1 MAARRARC
9 RSAGNRFSQ
18 TCRPLASFA
27 CRMHGLRGSA
37 SPMSILEASPY
48 AQVAVGRPLRGEFTY
63 LVPASLRGKLKP
75 GQRVKVPFGRATTL
89 AFYLSDAPPP
99 SAEVAAKLKPI
110 DCALEPEP
118 VLTPDVVELV
128 RFAARH
134 YRYPLG
140 EALKAALPPQLTRP
154 DEEKEAKPDVEWWAH
169 VLGLPSPDELPK
181 SAHAQRATLQYLLA
195 VGRTATMEEVAIAIP
210 GARETLKKLA
220 ERDLIRLEARP
231 RVKRAA
237 DGLGAERHA
246 VLTEEQDVAV
256 KTLSAELERGQ
267 FAPWLLYG
275 VTGSGKTEVY
285 LQLVERAL
293 ELKKGALILVP
304 EIALTPQLV
313 GRFHSRFGAKVAV
326 LHSALKDSERYRN
339 FQSLRRGEQ
348 RIAVGVRSAIF
359 APVKDLGIIVVDE
372 EHDPSF
378 KQEEK
383 LRYHARD
390 LAVVRAQKANALV
403 VLGSATPSLETL
415 ENTNRGRYK
424 SVQLTRRV
432 DDRPMPSVGL
442 VDLRI
447 ERPRKRDEPRTS
459 EPPILSAPLREA
471 MEDVLSRGQQVILF
485 LNRRGYDTF
494 MVCEVC
500 GQNLKCKDCDVCL
513 THHHGS
519 RRLLCHYCNRQEFV
533 PDRCPQCTGPLIRLG
548 MGTEKVEAEVAEA
561 FPAARVGRLDRD
573 AVTSTETLTELL
585 ASFARRELDV
595 LVGTQMVAKG
605 HDFPGVTLV
614 CVVMADTAL
623 ALPDFRAAERTFHL
637 LTQVGGRAG
646 RGVDPGRVLVQTYNP
661 EAEPVARV
669 LHHDFEGFS
678 REELRRRRL
687 LAWPPYSRLAAVR
700 IEGAHPEDTARVAR
714 ALGKAVADHLP
725 PATHGVRLLGPAP
738 APISKIKGKTRWQ
751 LLLKAPTH
759 AAMEKPLS
767 AIEAMLPDL
776 PSSVRV
782 TLDVDPGAML

>member
-1 MAARRARC
+1 
-9 RSAGNRFSQ
+9 
-18 TCRPLASFA
+18 
-27 CRMHGLRGSA
+27 
-37 SPMSILEASPY
+37 MSLLDASPY
-48 AQVAVGRPLRGEFTY
+48 ASVAVGRPLRGEFTY
-63 LVPASLRGKLKP
+63 LVPSSLRGKLKP
-75 GQRVKVPFGRATTL
+75 GQRVRVPFGRATAL
-89 AFYLSDAPPP
+89 AFFLSDAAAPN
-99 SAEVAAKLKPI
+99 ADVAARLKPI

-140 EALKAALPPQLTRP
+140 EALKSALPPQLARP
-154 DEEKEAKPDVEWWAH
+154 DEEREAKADVEWWAH
-169 VLGLPSPDELPK
+169 VLGLPDPDALPK

-195 VGRTATMEEVAIAIP
+195 VGRTATVDEVAHAIP

-220 ERDLIRLEARP
+220 EKELVRLESRP
-231 RVKRAA
+231 RGLRLA
-237 DGLGAERHA
+237 DGLEDRREH
-246 VLTEEQDVAV
+246 VLTEEQQGALA
-256 KTLSAELERGQ
+256 TLGAALDKKA
-267 FAPWLLYG
+267 FAPYLLHG

-293 ELKKGALILVP
+293 EQDKGALVLVP

-313 GRFHSRFGAKVAV
+313 GRFKSRFGTRVAV

-339 FQSLRRGEQ
+339 FQALRRGDQ

-359 APVKDLGIIVVDE
+359 APVENLGVIVVDE

-390 LAVVRAQKANALV
+390 LAVVRGRQAGCLV
-403 VLGSATPSLETL
+403 VLGSATPSLETI
-415 ENTNRGRYK
+415 ENVNRGRY
-424 SVQLTRRV
+424 SLVQLTRRI
-432 DDRPMPSVGL
+432 DDRPMPNVGL

-447 ERPRKRDEPRTS
+447 ERPRKRDEPRTA

-471 MEDVLSRGQQVILF
+471 MEDVLARGQQVILF
-485 LNRRGYDTF
+485 LNRRGFDTF
-494 MVCEVC
+494 FVCEVC
-500 GQNLKCKDCDVCL
+500 GQSLKCKDCDVCL

-519 RRLLCHYCNRQEFV
+519 RRLLCHYCNRHEFV
-533 PDRCPQCTGPLIRLG
+533 PDSCPQCTGPLLRLG
-548 MGTEKVEAEVAEA
+548 MGTEKVEAEVAAA

-573 AVTSTETLTELL
+573 AVSSAEGLTELL
-585 ASFARRELDV
+585 ASFARREIDV

-661 EAEPVARV
+661 QAEPVARV
-669 LHHDFEGFS
+669 VQHDFDGFS
-678 REELRRRRL
+678 KEELRRRRL

-700 IEGAHPEDTARVAR
+700 VEGPHPEDTARVAR
-714 ALGKAVADHLP
+714 ALGKAMAERLP
-725 PATHGVRLLGPAP
+725 PPAHGVRLLGPAP

-751 LLLKAPTH
+751 LLLKGPTH
-759 AAMEKPLS
+759 AALESPLL
-767 AIEAMLPDL
+767 AAEELLKDL
-776 PSSVRV
+776 PPTVRV